1 MDERMGIGMN
11 CRENDLFLMVVTES
25 GRRVIGERTEPIP
38 FVLSLASI
46 EYSNVTLT
54 ENGS

>member
-1 MDERMGIGMN
+1 MN
-11 CRENDLFLMVVTES
+11 SRENDLFLMVVTES

-38 FVLSLASI
+38 FVLSLASF
-46 EYSNVTLT
+46 EYGNLTLT